1 MAAGD
6 PEQSG
11 DAVDRT
17 YKEALSTALAVPML
31 LAGRIKQAI

>member
-6 PEQSG
+6 PEQIG
-11 DAVDRT
+11 DAVDRM

-31 LAGRIKQAI
+31 LAGRIKQAV